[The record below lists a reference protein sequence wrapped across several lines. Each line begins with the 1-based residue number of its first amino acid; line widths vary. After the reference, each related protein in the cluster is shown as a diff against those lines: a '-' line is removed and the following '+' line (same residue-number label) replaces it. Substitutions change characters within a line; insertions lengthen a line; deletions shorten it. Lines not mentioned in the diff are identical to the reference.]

1 MKNAKCNNKEQ
12 NDIDSQLKWHTTK
25 VRPWNDFFLG
35 FQPSLTNAFIFISN
49 ISFLLYTCDRI
60 IRVFPIFIGNDT
72 QIKYQN

>member
-35 FQPSLTNAFIFISN
+35 FQPSLTNAFIFILQYR
-49 ISFLLYTCDRI
+49 FLLNTCDKI
-60 IRVFPIFIGNDT
+60 IHVFPIFIENGT
-72 QIKYQN
+72 K